1 MLHHRLLR
9 RTAFALGLLAIF
21 GPLVRL
27 QGAEREP
34 DPQPTAPAAPLN
46 SKPDASPVIPPPAL
60 EARCTDGSLMKLSL
74 LDEHLRLKTRYGELL
89 IPARDVQSIEFST
102 RIPPDVAKRIEAAI
116 ERLGSAEF
124 DVRDAASAE
133 LFSYQERAYPALVQ
147 AQDNGDAEVAYRIEQ
162 LLDKLRQ
169 TVSAERLETRERDL
183 VATDDSTI
191 AGMLDG
197 ETLRVVSAQFGE
209 QRLKLSDLASIRSPG
224 ASAPESKDALPD
236 PGSLSEFQ
244 GQAGKTL
251 SFRVNAGA
259 AQQFSSVWGADVYT
273 LDSSL
278 ALAAVHAGV
287 LKPGQSGVVR
297 VAILGPQ
304 AAFTGSTR
312 NGVTTSSWGQ
322 FPGAFQFKR

>member
-1 MLHHRLLR
+1 
-9 RTAFALGLLAIF
+9 
-21 GPLVRL
+21 
-27 QGAEREP
+27 
-34 DPQPTAPAAPLN
+34 
-46 SKPDASPVIPPPAL
+46 
-60 EARCTDGSLMKLSL
+60 MKLSL
-74 LDEHLRLKTRYGELL
+74 LDERLRLKTKYGELL
-89 IPARDVQSIEFST
+89 IPARDIQSIELAT
-102 RIPPDVAKRIEAAI
+102 RIPEDVAKRIEAAI
-116 ERLGSAEF
+116 KRLASAEF

-169 TVSAERLETRERDL
+169 TVSAERLEIRERDL

-197 ETLRVVSAQFGE
+197 EMLHVRSAQFGE

-224 ASAPESKDALPD
+224 ASAPESKDAQPD

-259 AQQFSSVWGADVYT
+259 AQQFSSVWGTDVYT

-322 FPGAFQFKR
+322 FPGAFQFNR